1 VRYLTVGEV
10 LSLHD
15 RLLATIGGA
24 AGVRDLGIVESAVAQ
39 PKATFGGADLYPSLV
54 EKAAALGFS
63 LVRGHAFLDGNK
75 RIAHA
80 ALEVFLVLNGHELV
94 AHVDEQEMTF
104 LGLAEGTMTRDE
116 LVEWLRRNVRPL

>member
-1 VRYLTVGEV
+1 MRYLTVGEV

>member
-1 VRYLTVGEV
+1 MRYLTVGEV

-15 RLLATIGGA
+15 RLLATTGGA

>member
-15 RLLATIGGA
+15 RLLATTGGA